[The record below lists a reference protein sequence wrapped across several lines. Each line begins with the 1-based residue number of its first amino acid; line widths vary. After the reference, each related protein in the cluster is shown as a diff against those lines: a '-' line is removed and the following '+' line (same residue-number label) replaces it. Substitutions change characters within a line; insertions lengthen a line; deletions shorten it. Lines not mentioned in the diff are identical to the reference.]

1 MTTTGNPLDLA
12 LAGICP
18 VEASAG
24 TGKTFAIA
32 TLYLRFVLERE
43 YTVDQIVVATFTRAA
58 AAELA
63 TRLRERLVTAD
74 RLLAESDPGAERAQD
89 SGDEPATRAVIA
101 KLLAADVAV
110 DTLRRRTRNARL
122 ALDTACI
129 GTLHGFC
136 HRVLAEFG
144 FDTGQ
149 TLRPPELIDDVRALE
164 DEIVRDFWRRGSSDA
179 ATAAQLTATWGTP
192 DMLARQVRDAHWRG
206 REIDP
211 PATDDAGARLLLDAR
226 AYLTAELPRRLAA
239 RNLMSHDT
247 AIDQLAAALAS
258 PRGEAIVATLRQR
271 WKVALVDEFQDTDS
285 AQWAIV
291 RALFADTA
299 LVIVGDP
306 KQAIYGFRGGDVYA
320 WRQALADA
328 RAARPVAAQLQL
340 TRSFRSGK
348 GLCAAFN
355 ALFSQPADA
364 EPRAFIEPIAHP
376 DIAPDDRV
384 RDRAVLQDGQPLAA
398 LQVWWLDPEAIGHA
412 ATKPLPSKSHAEGA
426 IEGACVAWI
435 ANTLRTPGMEIRGK
449 DDAHEPLQAK
459 HVAVLVDTNRQ
470 ALSLQGA
477 LGRAGIAA
485 TCNLKSSV
493 YASGEADDLALLLE
507 AIAAPDDM
515 RRARAAHASILLGRS
530 AADLAP
536 VPDATGA
543 ATDLLEAVAGWVDD
557 VRRHGPA
564 AWLRRLLQT
573 AAPNLLALPDGER
586 RVANYLQLGELLQ
599 NLAATGFG
607 GADLAAR
614 FARARVEASDDADT
628 ERLRLDTDAEAVT
641 IATVHAAKGLEYDVV
656 LVPYAALASAP
667 SYRRAPLPLHW
678 YHDAANRG
686 HVAIG
691 AGADVA
697 AIQQAEMEE
706 RAEAVRK
713 LYVAV
718 TRASALCVLPYGPTQ
733 GCEHSALFH
742 VLQQAGRDAPLPNDV
757 DGCHK
762 ALDALRAR
770 AGGAVDII
778 DALPATKA
786 PPRKA
791 ASPRRQHAA
800 LHARPFDGSHIE
812 RDWTVWS
819 FSRLVRGGHGDDTA
833 PGAGDRAAGD
843 AATTAPTLAGPRF
856 GTAVHAIFERAD
868 FAAWRDADGVPAAQR
883 ALVERCLGDEGLPPP
898 GMALPAATAI
908 AGACVAGALN
918 AELPCGVQLCE
929 VAPAER
935 RAEIEF
941 HLSLAPART
950 SALLELLHA
959 HGYLAGR
966 TGFNAA
972 TLNGLMTGKIDLTFR
987 HAGRFH
993 LIDWKTNLC
1002 AAYDEASL
1010 AAEIARHDYDLQWL
1024 IYTLALH
1031 RWLRQRLAGYDYAHD
1046 VGEAYYLFVRGM
1058 RAGGGI
1064 HRDAPPAALI
1074 DALDHLFGGAGT

>member
-1 MTTTGNPLDLA
+1 MTTTTGNPLDLA

-18 VEASAG
+18 VGASAG

-32 TLYLRFVLERE
+32 TLYLRFVLEQA

-63 TRLRERLVTAD
+63 TRLREHLVTAD
-74 RLLAESDPGAERAQD
+74 RLLGEADPGKAHASDSGEERA
-89 SGDEPATRAVIA
+89 TRGVIA
-101 KLLAADVAV
+101 KLLAANVDIDV
-110 DTLRRRTRNARL
+110 LRQRARNARL

-136 HRVLAEFG
+136 HRALAEFG

-149 TLRPPELIDDVRALE
+149 TLRPPELIDDVRELE
-164 DEIVRDFWRRGSSDA
+164 DEIVRDFWRRGSTDA
-179 ATAAQLTATWGTP
+179 VTAGQLATTWGTP
-192 DMLARQVRDAHWRG
+192 DALARQVRDAHWRG
-206 REIDP
+206 RAIDP
-211 PATDDAGARLLLDAR
+211 PASGDADARLLLDAR

-247 AIDQLAAALAS
+247 AIDRLATALAS
-258 PRGEAIVATLRQR
+258 PRGGAIVATLRQR

-320 WRQALADA
+320 WRQALTDA
-328 RAARPVAAQLQL
+328 RAANPAATRLQL
-340 TRSFRSGK
+340 TRSFRSGA

-364 EPRAFIEPIAHP
+364 TPRAFIEPIDHP

-384 RDRAVLQDGQPLAA
+384 RERAVLQDGTPLAA
-398 LQVWWLDPEAIGHA
+398 LQVWWLDPESIDHA
-412 ATKPLPSKSHAEGA
+412 GGRLPSKGRAEGA
-426 IEGACVAWI
+426 IEQACVAWI
-435 ANTLRTPGMEIRGK
+435 ANTLRTPGMELRGK
-449 DDAHEPLQAK
+449 DGTCEPLQAK
-459 HVAVLVDTNRQ
+459 HLAVLVDTNRQ
-470 ALSLQGA
+470 ALSLQAA

-485 TCNLKSSV
+485 TCNLKASV
-493 YASGEADDLALLLE
+493 YASAEADDLALLLE

-515 RRARAAHASILLGRS
+515 RRARAAHASVLLGRT
-530 AADLAP
+530 AADLAS
-536 VPDATGA
+536 VPDATGPA
-543 ATDLLEAVAGWVDD
+543 IDLLEAVAGWVDD

-599 NLAATGFG
+599 GLAATGFG

-614 FARARVEASDDADT
+614 FARARIEASDDADA
-628 ERLRLDTDAEAVT
+628 ERLRLDTDAQAVT
-641 IATVHAAKGLEYDVV
+641 IATVHAAKGLEYEVV
-656 LVPYAALASAP
+656 LVPYAALASDP
-667 SYRRAPLPLHW
+667 KKRHIPVKLHW
-678 YHDAANRG
+678 YHDDATRG
-686 HVAIG
+686 RVAIG
-691 AGADVA
+691 EAADPTAVGRA
-697 AIQQAEMEE
+697 TLEDD
-706 RAEAVRK
+706 AEAVRK

-733 GCEHSALFH
+733 GCEFSALFH
-742 VLQQAGRDAPLPNDV
+742 VLQRAGRDEQLPNTA
-757 DGCHK
+757 DGCRT

-770 AGGAVDII
+770 AGGAVEII
-778 DALPATKA
+778 ETLPAPMA
-786 PPRKA
+786 AQRKTTA
-791 ASPRRQHAA
+791 ARGQRAV

-812 RDWTVWS
+812 RDWSVWS
-819 FSRLVRGGHGDDTA
+819 FSRLVRGGRGDDTA
-833 PGAGDRAAGD
+833 PGAGDRAGIDVAGQ
-843 AATTAPTLAGPRF
+843 TPTLAGPRF

-868 FAAWRDADGVPAAQR
+868 FAAWRDAGGIPAAQR
-883 ALVERCLGDEGLPPP
+883 DLVERCLRDEGLPPP
-898 GMALPAATAI
+898 GMAIAEAAAM
-908 AGACVAGALN
+908 AAECVGGALN
-918 AELPCGVQLCE
+918 AELPCGVRLCDI
-929 VAPAER
+929 APDGR

-950 SALLELLHA
+950 DALLELLHA

-966 TGFNAA
+966 TGLNAA
-972 TLNGLMTGKIDLTFR
+972 TLNGLMTGKIDLTFQY
-987 HAGRFH
+987 AGRFH
-993 LIDWKTNLC
+993 IIDWKTNLC
-1002 AAYDEASL
+1002 VAYDDAAL

-1031 RWLRQRLAGYDYAHD
+1031 RWLRQRLADYAYERHL
-1046 VGEAYYLFVRGM
+1046 GEAYYLFVRGM

-1064 HRDAPPAALI
+1064 HRDAPSAALV
-1074 DALDHLFGGAGT
+1074 DAMDRLFGGGST